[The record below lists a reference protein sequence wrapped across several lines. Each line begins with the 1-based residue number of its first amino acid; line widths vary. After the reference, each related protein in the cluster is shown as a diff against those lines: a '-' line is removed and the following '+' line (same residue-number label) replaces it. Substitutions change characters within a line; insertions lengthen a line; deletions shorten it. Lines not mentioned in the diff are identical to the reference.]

1 MDEGR
6 KSGSRE
12 RRGWEEN
19 WPSGVRPPDH
29 RARGGANPRY
39 IPRGRVFASVRRRPW
54 VEIHPSQHPRHHA
67 LHILTHGGETGRG
80 GSLEE
85 KIDAIYGTDDRAG
98 ERAEQLGREGNQD
111 TTHKMSLTKNPT
123 NPMTM
128 NPRPV
133 RSATLLNSLR
143 SGLVHLF
150 RSRMESLAKSRTG
163 LTAMSATSMLFC
175 YHSCVFDSGRGDLEC
190 GDRRCPSRRF
200 V

>member
-12 RRGWEEN
+12 RRGVGGKLALGGPAARSSRAWWRE
-19 WPSGVRPPDH
+19 PAVYTARTRPRIRPPPPLGRDPPESTPEAS
-29 RARGGANPRY
+29 RAPSSSHTVERRDAGGRIGKRSTQFTARM
-39 IPRGRVFASVRRRPW
+39 IG
-54 VEIHPSQHPRHHA
+54 
-67 LHILTHGGETGRG
+67 
-80 GSLEE
+80 
-85 KIDAIYGTDDRAG
+85 AG
-98 ERAEQLGREGNQD
+98 ERAEQLGREGDQD

-175 YHSCVFDSGRGDLEC
+175 YHSCVFDSGVDV
-190 GDRRCPSRRF
+190 S
-200 V
+200 